1 MSGRGTRLGVAAL
14 AVVPGPCPPA
24 PPFDMATMGGARALG
39 LEREIGSIEPGKR
52 ADLAV
57 VRRDRLHTTPAGG
70 ADVYSE
76 LVYAHRADY
85 VDTVVVDGRV
95 VVADSRL
102 LTDDEPA
109 IRAEAATQQAALLA
123 RTPEA

>member
-1 MSGRGTRLGVAAL
+1 
-14 AVVPGPCPPA
+14 
-24 PPFDMATMGGARALG
+24 MGGARALG
-39 LEREIGSIEPGKR
+39 LERETGSIAPGKR

-57 VRRDRLHTTPAGG
+57 VRRDHLRTTPAGG

-76 LVYAHRADY
+76 LVYAHR

-102 LTDDEPA
+102 LTADESA
-109 IRAEAATQQAALLA
+109 IRAEAETQQAALLA
-123 RTPEA
+123 RTL